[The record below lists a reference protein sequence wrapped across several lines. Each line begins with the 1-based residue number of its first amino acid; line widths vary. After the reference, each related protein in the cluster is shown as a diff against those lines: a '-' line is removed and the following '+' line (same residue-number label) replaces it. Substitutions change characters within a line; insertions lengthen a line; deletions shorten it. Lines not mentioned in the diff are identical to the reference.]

1 MCQIYFSN
9 IRFAQVATIY
19 IKFIQCLSV
28 SCTVYV
34 MFVTKTS
41 YLYTCSKNEDNVI

>member
-9 IRFAQVATIY
+9 IPFAQVATIY

-28 SCTVYV
+28 SCIVYV

-41 YLYTCSKNEDNVI
+41 DLYISSKNQDNVT

>member
-1 MCQIYFSN
+1 MCLTYFSN

-34 MFVTKTS
+34 MFITKNFIFV
-41 YLYTCSKNEDNVI
+41 YLQQK